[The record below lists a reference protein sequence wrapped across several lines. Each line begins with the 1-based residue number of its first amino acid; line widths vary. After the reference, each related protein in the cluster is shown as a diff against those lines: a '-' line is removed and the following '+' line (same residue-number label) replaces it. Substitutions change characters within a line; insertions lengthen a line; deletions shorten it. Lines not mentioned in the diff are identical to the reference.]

1 MNLLV
6 GAQVASV
13 GLMYLLILNGSLFVK
28 WLVNGPV
35 GLGSLSVGFG
45 SVPEQS
51 GDCRPGWTVLS
62 IHFVVWLV
70 VMRLASF
77 WYRHVIGVPAWS
89 TWVVPALAC
98 CRPTTF
104 LPATLPH
111 PP

>member
-1 MNLLV
+1 MNLFV

-13 GLMYLLILNGSLFVK
+13 GLMYLLILNGSLLVK
-28 WLVNGPV
+28 WLGKGPA
-35 GLGSLSVGFG
+35 GLGSVAVGFG
-45 SVPEQS
+45 IVAEEG
-51 GDCRPGWTVLS
+51 GDCRPRWTVPS

-77 WYRHVIGVPAWS
+77 WYRQPIGVPDWS

-98 CRPTTF
+98 CRPITF
-104 LPATLPH
+104 LPATFPH